1 MKTTVK
7 LLLGELKRL
16 IRYKILPVSLVTAL
30 LWFALFL
37 FLSREESFFIA
48 PLLIYVDSTIMV
60 ILLVG
65 AFNHLERQDGTIS
78 TMMVLPVSIG
88 SILTAKAA
96 ASMML
101 ALSSMVVTAAALYF
115 IHNLVFDYAALFLFI
130 LLTGVSHGAIGFFLA
145 LNTRNFS
152 SMLGL
157 LMAYIVVFTLPTILF
172 TFGILDARYDKL
184 LMISPSHSAETLI
197 RSAVTGMYN
206 AGIILAACA
215 WLLGL
220 TFVLYRFAIYPKFKR
235 CGVRG

>member
-130 LLTGVSHGAIGFFLA
+130 LLTGAAFCSGRIIGNSLFTDRTVGICHVIAHGSHYNTVLADSCSQLNLLEQMWKIWIHLFPPLFSFVVSNLA
-145 LNTRNFS
+145 L
-152 SMLGL
+152 
-157 LMAYIVVFTLPTILF
+157 LF
-172 TFGILDARYDKL
+172 L
-184 LMISPSHSAETLI
+184 
-197 RSAVTGMYN
+197 
-206 AGIILAACA
+206 
-215 WLLGL
+215 
-220 TFVLYRFAIYPKFKR
+220 
-235 CGVRG
+235 